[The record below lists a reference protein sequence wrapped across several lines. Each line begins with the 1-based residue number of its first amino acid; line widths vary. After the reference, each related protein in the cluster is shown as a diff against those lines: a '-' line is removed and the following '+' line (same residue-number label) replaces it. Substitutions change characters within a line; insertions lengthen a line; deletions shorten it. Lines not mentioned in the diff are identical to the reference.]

1 MWGSHL
7 LRTKVLHFQSMNDR
21 DWKLENDIVD
31 KVYEYKNLGVLE
43 NYVGSFSSNVTNNIE
58 KTRKKAGIIF
68 SSKFD
73 RLKTNPLVYINF
85 WKQSSLPSLLY
96 GSELF
101 TLTPSL
107 LLKLKRCQLCALI
120 CTQYTDSEA
129 VKSELC

>member
-1 MWGSHL
+1 
-7 LRTKVLHFQSMNDR
+7 MNER
-21 DWKLENDIVD
+21 EWKLENDIVD

-43 NYVGSFSSNVTNNIE
+43 NYVGSFSSNVTDNIK

-68 SSKFD
+68 STKFD

-85 WKQSSLPSLLY
+85 WKQACLPSLLY

-107 LLKLKRCQLCALI
+107 LLKLKRCQLWFLKNIFYVPSFAHSTLI
-120 CTQYTDSEA
+120 LKLQ
-129 VKSELC
+129 V